1 MQENSRYAVGI
12 DIGTTEVRAVVAHID
27 STTGTPTVVGVG
39 KAASGGM
46 RKGTIVTLGGPAQAI
61 DEALGEAERMS
72 GHQVNEATMT
82 INGTH
87 ILTTTVDGMIAVG
100 SLDHEITHDDA
111 MRLEEVATLGKIPQ
125 NREVLDVIPHNYRLD
140 GQDNIKDPIGMTG
153 TRLELDA
160 HVISVLAPHLVNI
173 QKTAELAK
181 VRPSHII
188 VPGVATARAVL
199 SEQQR
204 ENGVAVIDIGG
215 STTNVT
221 IFEEGDLQSTLVLP
235 YGGIN
240 ITNDLAIGLKTD
252 PEVAEQVKLR
262 HAVATTRAEHEQVSL
277 KLNDETLHFDTRDI
291 DDIVTARLEEIFEGI
306 EKAIKKAGYAGKLP
320 SGVTLVGGTANLR
333 GIVEYAKSSLGLAVR
348 VGRPSGV
355 GGVADGVED
364 PRFAVAVGLMLID
377 SEVGAS
383 SHLSDKAG
391 AGLMPKAMTSMISKL
406 FGKKS

>member
-1 MQENSRYAVGI
+1 MQEHSRYAVGI

-27 STTGTPTVVGVG
+27 STTGSPTVVGVG
-39 KAASGGM
+39 KAASSGM
-46 RKGTIVTLGGPAQAI
+46 RKGTIATLGGPAQAI

-72 GHQVNEATMT
+72 GHQVDEATMT

-111 MRLEEVATLGKIPQ
+111 MRLEEVATIGKIPQ

-160 HVISVLAPHLVNI
+160 HVISVLVPHLVNV

-188 VPGVATARAVL
+188 VPGVAAAHAVL

-221 IFEEGDLQSTLVLP
+221 IFEEGDLQATIVLP

-252 PEVAEQVKLR
+252 PEIAEQVKVR

-277 KLNDETLHFDTRDI
+277 KLKDETLHFDTRDI
-291 DDIVTARLEEIFEGI
+291 DDIVTARLEEIFEGV

-320 SGVTLVGGTANLR
+320 SGLTLVGGTANLR

-377 SEVGAS
+377 SEAGS
-383 SHLSDKAG
+383 SSRASDKSG
-391 AGLMPKAMTSMISKL
+391 SGLMPKAVSSVISKL
-406 FGKKS
+406 FGKKQ

>member
-1 MQENSRYAVGI
+1 M
-12 DIGTTEVRAVVAHID
+12 
-27 STTGTPTVVGVG
+27 
-39 KAASGGM
+39 
-46 RKGTIVTLGGPAQAI
+46 
-61 DEALGEAERMS
+61 
-72 GHQVNEATMT
+72 
-82 INGTH
+82 
-87 ILTTTVDGMIAVG
+87 
-100 SLDHEITHDDA
+100 
-111 MRLEEVATLGKIPQ
+111 
-125 NREVLDVIPHNYRLD
+125 
-140 GQDNIKDPIGMTG
+140 
-153 TRLELDA
+153 
-160 HVISVLAPHLVNI
+160 
-173 QKTAELAK
+173 
-181 VRPSHII
+181 
-188 VPGVATARAVL
+188 
-199 SEQQR
+199 
-204 ENGVAVIDIGG
+204 
-215 STTNVT
+215 TNVT

-277 KLNDETLHFDTRDI
+277 KLDDETLHFDTRDI

>member
-1 MQENSRYAVGI
+1 MQEHSRYAVGI

-27 STTGTPTVVGVG
+27 STTGSPTIVGVG
-39 KAASGGM
+39 KASSSGM
-46 RKGTIVTLGGPAQAI
+46 RKGTIATLAGPAQAI

-111 MRLEEVATLGKIPQ
+111 MRLEEVATIGKIPQ

-140 GQDNIKDPIGMTG
+140 GQDNIKDPVGMTG

-160 HVISVLAPHLVNI
+160 HVISVLVPHLVNV

-188 VPGVATARAVL
+188 VPGVAAARATL

-221 IFEEGDLQSTLVLP
+221 IFEEGDLQATVVLP

-252 PEVAEQVKLR
+252 PEIAEQVKLR
-262 HAVATTRAEHEQVSL
+262 HAVATMRAEHEEVSL
-277 KLNDETLHFDTRDI
+277 KLKDETLRFDTRDI

-333 GIVEYAKSSLGLAVR
+333 GIVEYAKSALGIAVR

-355 GGVADGVED
+355 GGVADGIED

-377 SEVGAS
+377 SEVSSS
-383 SHLSDKAG
+383 SHSSDKPG
-391 AGLMPKAMTSMISKL
+391 AGLMPKAVSSIISKL
-406 FGKKS
+406 FGKK